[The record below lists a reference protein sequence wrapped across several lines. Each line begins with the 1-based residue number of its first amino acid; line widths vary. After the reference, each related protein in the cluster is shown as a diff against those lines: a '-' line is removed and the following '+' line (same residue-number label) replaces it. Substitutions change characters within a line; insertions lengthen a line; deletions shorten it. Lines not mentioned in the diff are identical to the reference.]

1 MSFVGSFNLLTVL
14 KVVKISQCSGQSSA
28 ANFLG
33 AVLFRPSCK
42 LASIEH
48 LCDLNYSKMRTNL
61 PEMYWL
67 ESLTQ
72 SVYVCSASQT
82 QVKCHVAHRRRLFYF
97 SHLNSMTASDVAAAA
112 RTCQLT
118 WWRAADLRYPSTKRS
133 ILGDSL
139 HRFMENLKR
148 WSAWPVGPAKFNF
161 NQFTRVGTRPTKYQK
176 FPLFLVKIRSAG
188 QTPW

>member
-33 AVLFRPSCK
+33 AVLFWPSCK

-48 LCDLNYSKMRTNL
+48 LCDLNYSKMREPINL

-82 QVKCHVAHRRRLFYF
+82 QVKAT
-97 SHLNSMTASDVAAAA
+97 SHTGAGCFIFHTWTRWLH
-112 RTCQLT
+112 LT
-118 WWRAADLRYPSTKRS
+118 WQQLLVRVNLPDDAPLIYVIQVQKDRFWATRCTDLWKNR
-133 ILGDSL
+133 
-139 HRFMENLKR
+139 N
-148 WSAWPVGPAKFNF
+148 VGPLGRLA
-161 NQFTRVGTRPTKYQK
+161 
-176 FPLFLVKIRSAG
+176 L
-188 QTPW
+188 